1 MLGTDKSRGYCLE
14 MICADFLAGAHLDNG
29 NPEILLQSLSRYYGL
44 LPSSQ
49 KQAFFEQVAGTA
61 SEAASNSIRMRTGN
75 STDRCLSARDGVV
88 SCAEACAAYRCI
100 TFRFAVMQATMMS
113 GISLHFA
120 NLATIVFTIR
130 KLSPCEKLPLR
141 EANPSH
147 SSFLTEQATGLR
159 LSPQSVSVVPHS
171 FNHIVAPSVKTNTW
185 PENGL
190 CPLDYRP

>member
-1 MLGTDKSRGYCLE
+1 MVTLRSCFSRSLGTTGCCQVRRNRL
-14 MICADFLAGAHLDNG
+14 F
-29 NPEILLQSLSRYYGL
+29 LSRSL
-44 LPSSQ
+44 
-49 KQAFFEQVAGTA
+49 EQRQTPPQTRSGCVR
-61 SEAASNSIRMRTGN
+61 EN
-75 STDRCLSARDGVV
+75 STDRCLSAGDGVV

-130 KLSPCEKLPLR
+130 RLSPCEKLPLR

-185 PENGL
+185 PENGTVPPGL
-190 CPLDYRP
+190 SALMHCKGDVWGDE